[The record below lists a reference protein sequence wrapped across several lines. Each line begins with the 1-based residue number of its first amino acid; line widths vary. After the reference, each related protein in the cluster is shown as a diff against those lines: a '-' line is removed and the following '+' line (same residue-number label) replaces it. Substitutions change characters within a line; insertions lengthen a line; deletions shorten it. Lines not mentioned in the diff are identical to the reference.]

1 MGWDPA
7 GSHSRTAGATLYEVP
22 GDHAV
27 IYEDDPLQFGSEKL
41 GSQVAGR
48 NDANGSIRETHLLT
62 GDPETDVDDLPEQTI
77 SRLTAAEAAI
87 PQRQDAD
94 SEAGAE
100 ASGDVREVSP
110 PDADGQPASPPVRVD
125 LQQEGITRTNPYA
138 RAPEQESVAPPDQGD
153 VNKPAEYPEPVDAA
167 LAPAAERPR
176 GNRRRLV
183 LVLIPVLLIVAAII
197 GASVLAA
204 LLLSPA
210 DEMPTA
216 ETETA
221 TPTPDVGSTIAAAV
235 AVALAVQTTPS
246 PANLASAR
254 ESAAPPNTPPQS
266 VSLPQVPQSP
276 PMPSQHVNWEQPPQI
291 SETGDLVFRARIDKG
306 ANFVPAGPRCGFGNV
321 SLADNADAFYGFV
334 IPRSMA
340 APCGT
345 GPSDL
350 VSNRYYYS
358 DNLLTVTV
366 QLSSEIADQPGLMVC
381 LWTGGGTD
389 EENHLLDC
397 APARRPDNG

>member
-27 IYEDDPLQFGSEKL
+27 IYEDDPLQFGSDKL

-62 GDPETDVDDLPEQTI
+62 GDPETEVADQSEQT
-77 SRLTAAEAAI
+77 RLRSAAAEAAI
-87 PQRQDAD
+87 PQRLDAD
-94 SEAGAE
+94 PE
-100 ASGDVREVSP
+100 ASGGVREVSL
-110 PDADGQPASPPVRVD
+110 PDADGQPASPPVGAD
-125 LQQEGITRTNPYA
+125 LQQERITRTNPYA
-138 RAPEQESVAPPDQGD
+138 RAPELESVPPPDQGD

-167 LAPAAERPR
+167 LAPAVETRR

-197 GASVLAA
+197 AASVLAA

-235 AVALAVQTTPS
+235 AVAFAVQTTPS
-246 PANLASAR
+246 PANPASAR
-254 ESAAPPNTPPQS
+254 ESAAPPNTSPQS

-321 SLADNADAFYGFV
+321 SLADNGDAFYGFV

-366 QLSSEIADQPGLMVC
+366 QLSSQIADQPGLMVC
-381 LWTGGGTD
+381 LWTGGGAD
-389 EENHLLDC
+389 EENRMLDC

>member
-27 IYEDDPLQFGSEKL
+27 IYEDDPLQFGSDKL

-48 NDANGSIRETHLLT
+48 NDANGSTRETRLLT
-62 GDPETDVDDLPEQTI
+62 ANSETDVDDLPEQTI

-94 SEAGAE
+94 SEA
-100 ASGDVREVSP
+100 SGGVREVSLP
-110 PDADGQPASPPVRVD
+110 NADGQPAPPPVGAD
-125 LQQEGITRTNPYA
+125 LQQEGVTRTNQHA

-153 VNKPAEYPEPVDAA
+153 VSKPAEYPEPVDAA
-167 LAPAAERPR
+167 LAPDVGRRRP
-176 GNRRRLV
+176 NRTRLV
-183 LVLIPVLLIVAAII
+183 LVLIAGLLTVAAIVA
-197 GASVLAA
+197 GSVLAA

-216 ETETA
+216 ETATA

-235 AVALAVQTTPS
+235 AVAFAVQTTPS
-246 PANLASAR
+246 PANPASAR
-254 ESAAPPNTPPQS
+254 ESTAPPNTPPQS

-276 PMPSQHVNWEQPPQI
+276 PMPSQHVNWEQPPEI

-321 SLADNADAFYGFV
+321 SLADNGDAFYGFV

-350 VSNRYYYS
+350 VSNRYDYS

-366 QLSSEIADQPGLMVC
+366 QLPSQIADQPGLMVC
-381 LWTGGGTD
+381 LWTGGGAD
-389 EENHLLDC
+389 EENRMLDC

>member
-1 MGWDPA
+1 MGWDPG

-27 IYEDDPLQFGSEKL
+27 IYEDDPLQFGSDKL
-41 GSQVAGR
+41 SSQVAGR

-62 GDPETDVDDLPEQTI
+62 ANSETDVDDLPEQTL
-77 SRLTAAEAAI
+77 SRSTTAEAVI
-87 PQRQDAD
+87 PQQEDAD
-94 SEAGAE
+94 SEA
-100 ASGDVREVSP
+100 SGGVREVSP
-110 PDADGQPASPPVRVD
+110 PDADGQPAPPRVEVD
-125 LQQEGITRTNPYA
+125 LQQEGITSIDPYA
-138 RAPEQESVAPPDQGD
+138 QAPEPESVPPPDQGD
-153 VNKPAEYPEPVDAA
+153 VNKPAEYPETEDAA
-167 LAPAAERPR
+167 LAPAVETRR

-216 ETETA
+216 EMETA

-235 AVALAVQTTPS
+235 AVAFAVQTTPS
-246 PANLASAR
+246 PANPASVG

-276 PMPSQHVNWEQPPQI
+276 PMPSQHVNWEQPPEI

-321 SLADNADAFYGFV
+321 SLADNGDAFYGFV

-381 LWTGGGTD
+381 LWTGGSTD